1 MAWTDGVDYSTGQL
15 ISATIW
21 NNYLGAAGNIDLTA
35 PGVVTTAG
43 DLVYATADNTLAR
56 LASSGGG
63 NKFLQMNSGAT
74 APSWETAL
82 TSLVADTTPQL
93 GGFLDANG
101 QYIQMQKGGD
111 ISSASPTVIDTDGD
125 YFICT
130 GTTSFS
136 ALTVAADRHFFLE
149 FAGALTITHGAG
161 TIDLPGGANITTAA
175 GDVAEFVS
183 TAANVVTCVNYT
195 KADGTAVVAESGGI
209 THASQW
215 RLTTD
220 FTGDAAPIASNLEEV
235 DAPVGFG
242 VLGSSMTE
250 SSGVFTFPSTGYWWI
265 KFQAAWFHTAVS
277 EYCDA
282 AIWTTTNNS
291 TYAKAAYGSN
301 GTAASGTASQ
311 YGNPSAEYIFD
322 VTSTSNNKCQFR
334 VYTADDSA
342 TVKGSTSF
350 NYTYMT
356 FIRLGDT

>member
-1 MAWTDGVDYSTGQL
+1 MAWTDPTTKATGDL
-15 ISATIW
+15 ITAAYW
-21 NNYLGAAGNIDLTA
+21 NQMVGPSGNIAATG

-43 DLVYATADNTLAR
+43 DLVYATGGNTLAR
-56 LASSGGG
+56 LAKGTARQ
-63 NKFLQMNSGAT
+63 NLTMNSGAT
-74 APSWETAL
+74 APEWT
-82 TSLVADTTPQL
+82 
-93 GGFLDANG
+93 
-101 QYIQMQKGGD
+101 
-111 ISSASPTVIDTDGD
+111 ASPASTLTAKADIL
-125 YFICT
+125 
-130 GTTSFS
+130 S
-136 ALTVAADRHFFLE
+136 A
-149 FAGALTITHGAG
+149 
-161 TIDLPGGANITTAA
+161 
-175 GDVAEFVS
+175 
-183 TAANVVTCVNYT
+183 TAANTPARLAVGANDTVLT
-195 KADGTAVVAESGGI
+195 ADSGESTGLKWASVGGGI

-250 SSGVFTFPSTGYWWI
+250 SSGVFTFPTTGYWWI
-265 KFQAAWFHTAVS
+265 KFQAAWYHTAVS

>member
-1 MAWTDGVDYSTGQL
+1 MAWTDPTTKATGDL
-15 ISATIW
+15 ITAAYW
-21 NNYLGAAGNIDLTA
+21 NQMVGPSGNIAATG
-35 PGVVTTAG
+35 PGIVTTAG

-195 KADGTAVVAESGGI
+195 KADGTAVVAAGGLFASWAFIVDQKANATDSGTFTQGAWRTRDLNTEIADADGI
-209 THASQW
+209 VSISSNELTLAAGSYLIQWSAPAYQVNVHQTRLYDVTGTAVIHYGTSAFTHDTNS
-215 RLTTD
+215 TTNRS
-220 FTGDAAPIASNLEEV
+220 FGAARVTPSGSNAYKIEHRCSNTISNE
-235 DAPVGFG
+235 GFG
-242 VLGSSMTE
+242 
-250 SSGVFTFPSTGYWWI
+250 
-265 KFQAAWFHTAVS
+265 
-277 EYCDA
+277 
-282 AIWTTTNNS
+282 
-291 TYAKAAYGSN
+291 AKASF
-301 GTAASGTASQ
+301 
-311 YGNPSAEYIFD
+311 GNVINFTEVLIMKES
-322 VTSTSNNKCQFR
+322 
-334 VYTADDSA
+334 
-342 TVKGSTSF
+342 
-350 NYTYMT
+350 
-356 FIRLGDT
+356 

>member
-74 APSWETAL
+74 APAWETAL

-101 QYIQMQKGGD
+101 NYIQMQKGGD

-195 KADGTAVVAESGGI
+195 KADGTAVVAAGGLFASWAFIVDQKANATDSGTFTQGAWRTRDLNTEIADADGI
-209 THASQW
+209 VSISSNQFTLAAGSYLVQWSAPAYQVNNHQTRLYDVTGGAVIHYGTVAFTHDQYSSTQ
-215 RLTTD
+215 RS
-220 FTGDAAPIASNLEEV
+220 FGAARITPSGSNVYSIEHRCGNTISNE
-235 DAPVGFG
+235 GFG
-242 VLGSSMTE
+242 
-250 SSGVFTFPSTGYWWI
+250 
-265 KFQAAWFHTAVS
+265 
-277 EYCDA
+277 
-282 AIWTTTNNS
+282 
-291 TYAKAAYGSN
+291 AKASF
-301 GTAASGTASQ
+301 
-311 YGNPSAEYIFD
+311 GNVLHNTEVLIMKES
-322 VTSTSNNKCQFR
+322 
-334 VYTADDSA
+334 
-342 TVKGSTSF
+342 
-350 NYTYMT
+350 
-356 FIRLGDT
+356 

>member
-63 NKFLQMNSGAT
+63 NKFLQMNGGAT
-74 APSWETAL
+74 APAWETAL

-101 QYIQMQKGGD
+101 NYIQMQKGGD

-195 KADGTAVVAESGGI
+195 KADGTAVVAAGGLFASWAFIVDQKANATDSGTFTQGAWRTRDLNTEIADADGI
-209 THASQW
+209 VSISSNQFTLAAGSYLVQWSAPAYQVNNHQTRLYDVTGGAVIHYGTVAFTHDQYSSTQ
-215 RLTTD
+215 RS
-220 FTGDAAPIASNLEEV
+220 FGAARITPSGSNVYSIEHRCGNTISNE
-235 DAPVGFG
+235 GFG
-242 VLGSSMTE
+242 
-250 SSGVFTFPSTGYWWI
+250 
-265 KFQAAWFHTAVS
+265 
-277 EYCDA
+277 
-282 AIWTTTNNS
+282 
-291 TYAKAAYGSN
+291 AKASF
-301 GTAASGTASQ
+301 
-311 YGNPSAEYIFD
+311 GNVLHNTEVLIMKES
-322 VTSTSNNKCQFR
+322 
-334 VYTADDSA
+334 
-342 TVKGSTSF
+342 
-350 NYTYMT
+350 
-356 FIRLGDT
+356 